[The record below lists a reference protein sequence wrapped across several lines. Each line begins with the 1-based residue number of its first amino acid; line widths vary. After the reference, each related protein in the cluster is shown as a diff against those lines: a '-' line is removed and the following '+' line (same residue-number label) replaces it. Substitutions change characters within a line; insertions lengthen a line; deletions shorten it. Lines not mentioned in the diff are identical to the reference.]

1 MNFNDPN
8 RVIRKTSSDKEV
20 EAFQR
25 LIYTELG
32 KKRCFYV
39 RNLVKKCIKEIR
51 PREIFNQDKE
61 GTFEVGIKVD

>member
-8 RVIRKTSSDKEV
+8 REIRKTSSDKEV

-25 LIYTELG
+25 LIYTEL
-32 KKRCFYV
+32 
-39 RNLVKKCIKEIR
+39 VKNCIKEIR